1 VVIKTNVGG
10 SGAGIVRFD
19 TRASW
24 TRGTGA
30 WISARTAAP
39 LQEFVEAEGGAIVR
53 VEVLDG
59 RLRRA
64 DRAPGKRSELA

>member
-10 SGAGIVRFD
+10 SGAGIVRFA
-19 TRASW
+19 RASW
-24 TRGTGA
+24 TRGPGA